1 MRVSSDCVERTV
13 TESVPRWETSGGGD
27 PAAQHGADAARGE
40 SEDHPGQ
47 HVQQVNLAYD
57 RDVIYLYIPVQS
69 I

>member
-27 PAAQHGADAARGE
+27 PAAQHGADAACGE

-47 HVQQVNLAYD
+47 HVQQA
-57 RDVIYLYIPVQS
+57 RHQVQVS
-69 I
+69 LSLQDQS